1 MRRNVLVAGF
11 TVVALSMLFL
21 ALCGAGEE
29 PSPAMQA
36 VVPLE
41 LTPVERE
48 AIPMDRGRLAI
59 PLPRAEEAQ
68 DITVVLRRTSYRCR
82 LLEVREGEPEEW
94 RGTLHCYELDSD
106 APYTWALWSSYPL
119 AGFRLLVGERGENYL
134 AWVKAASVNFA
145 EVSKARDRC
154 VALVDGLLP
163 RQASGI
169 TCVPLA
175 YLVPEVHGWGV
186 DAFNADIRILSV
198 AKDGAGNWTVKITG
212 PDEEKV
218 YTLVSENG
226 QWRRQ
231 E

>member
-1 MRRNVLVAGF
+1 MRRNVLVAGLA
-11 TVVALSMLFL
+11 VAVLGGLFL
-21 ALCGAGEE
+21 ALPGVAEE
-29 PSPAMQA
+29 PSPATEA

-41 LTPVERE
+41 LIPTERYT
-48 AIPMDRGRLAI
+48 I
-59 PLPRAEEAQ
+59 PLEQ
-68 DITVVLRRTSYRCR
+68 DHLVIAARDGKEPQYIPVRLRRTSYDCR
-82 LLEVREGEPEEW
+82 VLKISEGGAREWAG
-94 RGTLHCYELDSD
+94 GLDCYELDSD

-134 AWVKAASVNFA
+134 AWVEAASVNFA

-175 YLVPEVHGWGV
+175 HLVPEVHGWGV

-198 AKDGAGNWTVKITG
+198 AKDGAGNWTVKISG
-212 PDEEKV
+212 PDSPEV
-218 YTLVSENG
+218 YTLVSEGG
-226 QWRRQ
+226 QWHRQ